1 MPYTQRRQF
10 AVDSVFESEHEYYPL
25 MMKGQASETNE
36 YLKRVYEIGKTE
48 LDQERAMSIEPKP
61 EPKYTLLP
69 LHKVKEIP
77 GDVIDL
83 INNDIMDGNNVIEEL
98 GLL

>member
-48 LDQERAMSIEPKP
+48 LDQ
-61 EPKYTLLP
+61 
-69 LHKVKEIP
+69 
-77 GDVIDL
+77 
-83 INNDIMDGNNVIEEL
+83 
-98 GLL
+98 